1 MLISNINKTLGQAN
15 C

>member
-1 MLISNINKTLGQAN
+1 MLISNINKILGQGN

>member
-1 MLISNINKTLGQAN
+1 MLISNINKILGQAN